1 MSIEISLSLILKKLS
16 LRNILRGAVAGRG
29 KSLASGLGRFS
40 GGEMEARAA
49 DKKSEGGNAAGRRM
63 GWGILGTGNIARKF
77 AAGVRGSRTGRLA
90 AVGSRSLESAR
101 AYAEDHGIAAEHAH
115 GSYEALLADEAVDA
129 VYISTPHPLHA
140 RWAIAAAEAGKHVLC
155 EKPLAMNY
163 AEASAVV
170 DAARRNSVFLME
182 AFMYR
187 CHPQT
192 AKLLELIRSG
202 AIGEVQLIEASF
214 SFRAAM
220 DLGGRLFS
228 QELGGGGILD
238 VGGYP
243 MSMAR
248 LIAGAAQG
256 RPFMEPEAVAGAG
269 VLGAASRV
277 DEWAVAS
284 LSFSGGIL
292 AQLTAGVRMSGHN
305 VVRVRGT
312 EGWLEVAQPWVV
324 ARDGGDGEI
333 HLHCN
338 GAAREV
344 LRVHDPRPLYG
355 IEADT
360 VAAHLGDGEAPAMSH
375 ADTLGNMRAL
385 DRWRE
390 AVGLIYDFERPENRK
405 LPVSGQRLAPA
416 SRAPTIPRGS
426 LPGLE
431 KAVSR
436 LILGVDNQ
444 RDGRAADVMFD
455 AFFEYGGNA
464 FDTAFTYLGGLSEVT
479 LGHWMAN
486 RGVREDT
493 VILDKGAHT
502 PNCFPDKIGEQL
514 AVSLERL
521 QSDYVD
527 IYLMHRDNPEVPVEE
542 FVDALYEQHRLGRVR
557 VYGGSNWTLDRVE
570 AANRHAR
577 RRGIPEFAA
586 VSNQFSL
593 ARMVDPV
600 WTGCVSASDA
610 ESRRWFE
617 ATGTALFPWS
627 SQARGFF
634 TDRAAPHKQDDPQLV
649 RCWYADDN
657 FERRERVLRLAAD
670 RGVDGVAVALAYVL
684 HQPFATFPLIGP
696 RTLGELR
703 GSLRGLGLRLS
714 ADELAWL
721 NLETL

>member
-1 MSIEISLSLILKKLS
+1 ME
-16 LRNILRGAVAGRG
+16 RNTEEN
-29 KSLASGLGRFS
+29 
-40 GGEMEARAA
+40 GGEARA
-49 DKKSEGGNAAGRRM
+49 EGRGLA
-63 GWGILGTGNIARKF
+63 WGILGTGNIARKF
-77 AAGVRGSRTGRLA
+77 ATGVRGSHTGRLA
-90 AVGSRSLESAR
+90 AVGSRSADSAR
-101 AYAEDHGIAAEHAH
+101 AFADEFGIPSAH
-115 GSYEALLADEAVDA
+115 GSYEALLADAGVDA

-140 RWAIAAAEAGKHVLC
+140 RWAIAAAEAGKHILC
-155 EKPLAMNY
+155 EKPLTLNY
-163 AEASAVV
+163 AEAAAVV
-170 DAARRNSVFLME
+170 DAARRHGVFLME

-192 AKLLELIRSG
+192 AKLVELIRGG
-202 AIGEVQLIEASF
+202 AVGRVQLIEASF
-214 SFRAAM
+214 SFRAGL
-220 DLGGRLFS
+220 DLKGRLFS

-243 MSMAR
+243 VSMAR
-248 LIAGAAQG
+248 LIAGAALGQA
-256 RPFMEPEAVAGAG
+256 FADPETVTGAG
-269 VLGAASRV
+269 VLGAESRV

-284 LSFSGGIL
+284 LSFHGGIL
-292 AQLTAGVRMSGHN
+292 AQLTAGVRMNGHN

-312 EGWLEVAQPWVV
+312 EGWLEVPQPWVV

-333 HLHCN
+333 HVYRA

-344 LRVHDPRPLYG
+344 VTVQDPRPLYG

-360 VAAHLGDGEAPAMSH
+360 VAAHIADGEAPAMSH
-375 ADTLGNMRAL
+375 QDTLGNMRTL

-390 AVGLIYDFERPENRK
+390 AIGLVYDCERPENRK
-405 LPVSGQRLAPA
+405 LPMSGRQLAPA
-416 SRAPTIPRGS
+416 SRTPVIPRAS
-426 LPGLE
+426 VAGLD
-431 KAVSR
+431 KPVSR
-436 LILGVDNQ
+436 LVLGVDNQ

-455 AFFEYGGNA
+455 AFFEHGGNA
-464 FDTAFTYLGGLSEVT
+464 FDTAFTYLGGQSEVT
-479 LGHWMAN
+479 LGHWMRN
-486 RGVREDT
+486 RGVRGEV

-542 FVDALYEQHRLGRVR
+542 FVDALHEQQRLGRVR
-557 VYGGSNWTLDRVE
+557 VYGASNWALDRLE
-570 AANRHAR
+570 AANRYAR
-577 RRGIPEFAA
+577 SRGIPKFAA

-600 WTGCVSASDA
+600 WSGCVSASDP

-634 TDRAAPHKQDDPQLV
+634 TDRAAPDKRDDAQLV

-657 FERRERVLRLAAD
+657 FERRERALRLAAE

-684 HQPFATFPLIGP
+684 HQPFPTFPLIGP
-696 RTLGELR
+696 RTLDELR
-703 GSLRGLGLRLS
+703 GSLRGLGLRFS
-714 ADELAWL
+714 AEELAWL
-721 NLETL
+721 NPETL